1 VPEEFQDYLMLLL
14 KDIDNAGTL
23 EDLGLFTLKYILHEK
38 GINSRYLPA
47 LAMRVTWVNGR
58 NSTLDEAG
66 RAIGVTRERVRQ
78 MEVKLKPLVID
89 LVVAPKLIY
98 SIMGVLNSTNTWEEF
113 KSSVKEKRLSSEI
126 ENWSIDSLKDLV
138 QIFNVP
144 KVNQEFNKLVS
155 KVEPV
160 SVDKSVSNTVRGFRN
175 ALGLI
180 DIPSLSQAL
189 GKTQSQCIEVLK
201 AMYPYVLISN
211 NLAMANQRLGGSVTN
226 ILLKQLSIKSPLK
239 PSVLVEGIERA
250 CDYRRT
256 PLVGAQDD
264 LEKLVIQIAGDPP
277 SIENIN
283 PDLSDD
289 FELGDIEL
297 WLQQVIGER
306 SIGIIHRDE
315 LTELAISDGINPSS
329 IGAYLSFSTII
340 RNVSPGIFALV
351 GTEVEES
358 VVESYRKSFLAEF
371 VPPSF
376 EYALLDERRMELT
389 IIPNASLYTGGS
401 LSIGSGLSDIVADFR
416 FNTKCACGTFTSEA
430 DIRVAP
436 SGYWVGFT
444 ALLMH
449 SRSVHQGG
457 PGIPL
462 RIIFDFYEYSAELI
476 MERNNNNSQL
486 HREKY

>member
-1 VPEEFQDYLMLLL
+1 MLLL

-23 EDLGLFTLKYILHEK
+23 EELGMCTMNYMIHEK
-38 GINSRYLPA
+38 GINNRYLPA
-47 LAMRVTWVNGR
+47 LAMRVTWVNGK

-66 RAIGVTRERVRQ
+66 KAIGVTRERVRQ
-78 MEVKLKPLVID
+78 MEGKLKPLSID

-98 SIMGVLNSTNTWEEF
+98 SVIGILNSVNSWEEF
-113 KSSVKEKRLSSEI
+113 KFAAKEKKISADI
-126 ENWSIDSLKDLV
+126 ENWSIESLRDLV
-138 QIFNVP
+138 KIFNAP
-144 KVNQEFNKLVS
+144 KALADFNKLVT

-160 SVDKSVSNTVRGFRN
+160 LISRDVSNTVRGYRN

-180 DIPSLSQAL
+180 DVPALSQAL
-189 GKTQSQCIEVLK
+189 GATSTKCVDVLK
-201 AMYPYVLISN
+201 AMYPHVLISN
-211 NLAMANQRLGGSVTN
+211 NLAMANQRQGGSVTN

-250 CDYRRT
+250 AGYRRT
-256 PLVGAQDD
+256 PMVGSQED
-264 LEKLVIQIAGDPP
+264 LEGLVVQIAGNPP
-277 SIENIN
+277 SLENIN

-315 LTELAISDGINPSS
+315 LSELAISDGINPSS
-329 IGAYLSFSTII
+329 IGAYLSISTII

-351 GTEVEES
+351 GTEVESS
-358 VVESYRKSFLAEF
+358 VVDSYRNGFLADYT
-371 VPPSF
+371 PPSF
-376 EYALLDERRMELT
+376 EYSLIDERTMELSIT
-389 IIPNASLYTGGS
+389 PNASLYTGGS
-401 LSIGSGLSDIVADFR
+401 LSIGSGLTDLVGDFR
-416 FNTKCACGTFTSEA
+416 FNTRCECESFKSEA
-430 DIRVAP
+430 DIRLAP

-449 SRSVHQGG
+449 SRSVHNGG

-462 RIIFDFYEYSAELI
+462 KIIFDFHDLTAEL
-476 MERNNNNSQL
+476 RN
-486 HREKY
+486 